1 MISVQEFLLR
11 ARLEHHSLETFI
23 AAGWIIPPQTE
34 PELMFS
40 DVDLARAQ
48 LIRDLRE
55 DLGVNDEGVS
65 VVLHL
70 IDQMHGLRRSMQDLL
85 EELRSTDDR
94 GRRIDRD

>member
-1 MISVQEFLLR
+1 MITIEEFSVRVRVERQSVQ
-11 ARLEHHSLETFI
+11 AWV
-23 AAGWIIPPQTE
+23 AAGWIVPPQSE

-65 VVLHL
+65 VILHL
-70 IDQMHGLRRSMQDLL
+70 IDQMHGLRRTMLDLVD
-85 EELRSTDDR
+85 EMRAGGPTKR
-94 GRRIDRD
+94 